1 MQEKNPLIISAS
13 IIAAGFIIVG
23 IIMNSAWRNH
33 TSSNE
38 TITVTGSAK
47 RDIISDF
54 AILRGTINSTSSG
67 AADAF
72 RKLEAQKPALYDYL
86 AKQGF
91 PKDKVVLNAVVSNS
105 VYELTP
111 SGAMTNNVVGYNYSQ
126 RFEIQSE
133 DCQKIKNISLDISS
147 IVEKGVN
154 FTVDQ
159 PEYYFTKIAKLKIEI
174 QAEAAKDAYIRATKI
189 AEASNSKIGVL
200 RNARMGVLQ
209 ITPKNSN
216 AISDSGIND
225 VSSVEKEITAVVNA
239 SFEIK

>member
-1 MQEKNPLIISAS
+1 MEGKNPTIISAS
-13 IIAAGFIIVG
+13 ILALSFIIFG
-23 IIMNSAWRNH
+23 ILMNNAWRNH

-47 RDIISDF
+47 RDIVSDF
-54 AILRGTINSTSSG
+54 AILRGTISSTSSS

-72 RKLEAQKPALYDYL
+72 RKLESQKPAVYDYL
-86 AKQGF
+86 TKQGF
-91 PKDKVVLNAVVSNS
+91 PKDKVVLKTVMSYP
-105 VYELTP
+105 VYELAA

-133 DCQKIKNISLDISS
+133 NCQKIKNISLDISS

-154 FTVDQ
+154 FVADQ
-159 PEYYFTKIAKLKIEI
+159 PEYYFTKIAQLKVEI
-174 QAEAAKDAYIRATKI
+174 QAEAAKDAYVRATKI
-189 AEASNSKIGVL
+189 AEASNSKIGSL